1 MLHGSGSRVRMG
13 NYKAVLFDFGN
24 VIINIDPEL
33 TLKAFS
39 EISGK
44 SVARVKDKLEM
55 SQLNRRYETGLFE
68 DEEFREIVRQTI
80 GYPFSD
86 KEVDDAWN
94 ALLQDLPPYRI
105 SLILELKDKYPVYL
119 LSNTN
124 SIHIKKCDQIFRDQF
139 GIPNVKALFTK
150 AFYSYEMGLW
160 KPDKEIYNTVLRDIE
175 QKAEDVLF
183 IDDNAANIASAA
195 EMGFQTI
202 LMDPKNDDVINHFK
216 I

>member
-1 MLHGSGSRVRMG
+1 MAK
-13 NYKAVLFDFGN
+13 YKAILFDFGN

-33 TLKAFS
+33 TLKAFA

-44 SVARVKDKLEM
+44 PLERVRQKIEM
-55 SQLNRRYETGLFE
+55 NQLNRRYEVGMFT

-86 KEVDDAWN
+86 QEVDIAWN
-94 ALLQDLPPYRI
+94 ALLLDLPPHRV
-105 SLILELKDKYPVYL
+105 SLILKLQSKYPVYL

-124 SIHIKKCDQIFRDQF
+124 SIHIKKCDQIFKEQF

-150 AFYSYEMGLW
+150 AFYSYEMELW
-160 KPDKEIYNTVLRDIE
+160 KPDKLIYQTVLDEIGLN
-175 QKAEDVLF
+175 ANDVLF
-183 IDDNAANIASAA
+183 IDDNAANIASAK

-202 LMDPKNDDVINHFK
+202 LNDPKKDDIINYFE